1 MTSKE
6 IEKYRKKLVGILKKK
21 DVAGAKEALLKD
33 LARELGATG
42 KGKPDGGH
50 NAGEPELVDN
60 IHYALQTASMVD
72 MCRTAGRNYWI
83 AFVAALIAFLSAAA
97 AWAAVYVNILAK
109 MSMTLYL

>member
-6 IEKYRKKLVGILKKK
+6 IEKFRKRLVEVLKREKS
-21 DVAGAKEALLKD
+21 DERTAALYELAKEI
-33 LARELGATG
+33 GASTG
-42 KGKPDGGH
+42 RRRS
-50 NAGEPELVDN
+50 GEDVDPVGLVDN

-83 AFVAALIAFLSAAA
+83 AFVASLIAFLSAAA

-109 MSMTLYL
+109 MSKTLYL